1 MYRFH
6 MLVRRQRGRYY
17 PGKEENI
24 RTDLDKELTNN
35 NGTHGWEPDHEKPSL
50 GDDV

>member
-1 MYRFH
+1 MYCFCV
-6 MLVRRQRGRYY
+6 LVRRQRGRYY

-24 RTDLDKELTNN
+24 RTDLDKELTNHN
-35 NGTHGWEPDHEKPSL
+35 NGTHGWDSEKPPP